1 MTLKSFLLLI
11 VLVFTC
17 LAIQVSAGRAYA
29 KGTSVAGSADIWAG
43 TTRVTPCTFSTGRCN
58 AVNKITFSFVPK
70 ENQIKGKF
78 TCAYGNLN
86 CRNGGADDTGKIVSG
101 RVSGHLIRFSVMI
114 PADVSHCY
122 YNGKLTS
129 STAIH
134 GAYACYQGGAL
145 LEQGVFDLT
154 KSSSG

>member
-1 MTLKSFLLLI
+1 MTVTSFLPLI

-17 LAIQVSAGRAYA
+17 LAIQGSAERSYA
-29 KGTSVAGSADIWAG
+29 EGNSVAGSADLWAG

-58 AVNKITFSFVPK
+58 AVNNITFSFAPK
-70 ENQIKGKF
+70 GSQIKGKF

-101 RVSGHLIRFSVMI
+101 GVSGNLIRFSVMI

-122 YNGKLTS
+122 YNGKLMS
-129 STAIH
+129 STTIH

-154 KSSSG
+154 RSSSG